1 MDWKVP
7 AFQDS
12 LLPDSTL
19 FTTNKNRCFEI
30 ITVFSNV
37 ASESQLNFSTILWHV
52 SLPHLSS
59 CPVWIE
65 ASRWP
70 EFFPANL
77 WLYKDNNI
85 PDNLSSPHLYSVW
98 SQTYYPRKLYP
109 RMAEDMLSAFYYT
122 YMYNITDFPKALWEA
137 IANHI
142 TFKNAQ
148 PKVRFRFRKSH
159 RQKIHIKWYH
169 SQNVCNFL
177 STFWQSPSLLILSG
191 ISLPSKRKRCCD
203 GRSWLNHPV
212 HVLISTLLFSP
223 LPHSQDTCCLVP
235 GALQELVESAVQAV
249 LIFFSFTQ
257 SEDAGGSI
265 STDRSS

>member
-1 MDWKVP
+1 M
-7 AFQDS
+7 
-12 LLPDSTL
+12 
-19 FTTNKNRCFEI
+19 
-30 ITVFSNV
+30 
-37 ASESQLNFSTILWHV
+37 ASESQLNFSTILWYV
-52 SLPHLSS
+52 SLPHCCPVVQLSS

-70 EFFPANL
+70 ELLFSQQIFGCVKTIIYQINGL
-77 WLYKDNNI
+77 HLIYILYEVKHIIQGNFI
-85 PDNLSSPHLYSVW
+85 QKWPKTC
-98 SQTYYPRKLYP
+98 SQLFV
-109 RMAEDMLSAFYYT
+109 FYYT
-122 YMYNITDFPKALWEA
+122 YMYNISHFPKALWEA

-142 TFKNAQ
+142 TFKSAQ

-159 RQKIHIKWYH
+159 GQKIHIKWYH

-191 ISLPSKRKRCCD
+191 ISLPSKRKGCCD

-212 HVLISTLLFSP
+212 HVLISTPLFSP

-265 STDRSS
+265 SSDRSS